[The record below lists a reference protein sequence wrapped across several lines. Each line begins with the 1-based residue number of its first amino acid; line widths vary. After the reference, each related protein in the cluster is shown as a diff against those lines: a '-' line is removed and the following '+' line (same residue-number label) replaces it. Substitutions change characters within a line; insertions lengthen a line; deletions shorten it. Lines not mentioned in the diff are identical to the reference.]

1 MSAAGYPDRRFTMLA
16 VVGLVTVLLVLISI
30 LTKKLSTMCALIS
43 VPIIACLILGL
54 GGDMGKF
61 MMAGIKSVAP
71 TGAMFIFAVLFFTI
85 MGDTGV
91 FERIVNKILS
101 IVGSNPIKICIGTY
115 VITLLTH
122 LDGSGASTFLIT
134 VPAMLPIY
142 EKLKMDRRIL
152 ATIVALGAG
161 TMNIVPWGGP
171 TIRAATALEMPVM
184 DLFAP
189 MVIPQVIG
197 MMAGIAIAVIF
208 GMKEKRRL
216 GAELINISLEPAP
229 LSDEE
234 AALRRPKFFWFNLLL
249 IIATVALLVKGTLPP
264 AGCFMVALVIALMVN
279 YPNLKTQGQLID
291 THAKSALMMASV
303 LFAAGIFTGIMKGAG
318 MLNAMAQGLV
328 TIIPDALAAHFAVI
342 IGVISMPASLL
353 FDPDSF
359 YFAVLPVLAQAADAV
374 GLAGVDLGRA
384 AICGQ
389 MTLGFPVSPL
399 TPSTFLLVG
408 LAGVDFG
415 EHQKHTF
422 FWAWLISLIILFAA
436 VLVGSIPL

>member
-1 MSAAGYPDRRFTMLA
+1 
-16 VVGLVTVLLVLISI
+16 
-30 LTKKLSTMCALIS
+30 MCALIS

-422 FWAWLISLIILFAA
+422 FWAWLVSLIILFAA

>member
-1 MSAAGYPDRRFTMLA
+1 MLA
-16 VVGLVTVLLVLISI
+16 IVGLVTVLLVLISI

-43 VPIIACLILGL
+43 VPIVACLVLGL

-142 EKLKMDRRIL
+142 DKLKMDRRIL

-171 TIRAATALEMPVM
+171 TIRAATALEIPVM

-189 MVIPQVIG
+189 MVIPQVVG
-197 MMAGIAIAVIF
+197 MAAGIAIAVMF

-216 GAELINISLEPAP
+216 GEALMNVDLQPAV
-229 LSDEE
+229 LSEEE

-249 IIATVALLVKGTLPP
+249 IVATIALLVKGTLPP

-279 YPNLKTQGQLID
+279 YPNLKTQSDLID
-291 THAKSALMMASV
+291 MHAKAALMMASV

-328 TIIPDALAAHFAVI
+328 AIIPDALAAHFAVI

-374 GLAGVDLGRA
+374 GLAGIDLGRA

-422 FWAWLISLIILFAA
+422 FWAWLVSLIILFTAI
-436 VLVGSIPL
+436 LVGSIPL

>member
-234 AALRRPKFFWFNLLL
+234 VALRRPKFFWFNLLL

-422 FWAWLISLIILFAA
+422 FWAWLVSLIILFAA

>member
-1 MSAAGYPDRRFTMLA
+1 MLA

-234 AALRRPKFFWFNLLL
+234 AALRRPKFFWFNLFL

-422 FWAWLISLIILFAA
+422 FWAWLVSLIILFAA

>member
-1 MSAAGYPDRRFTMLA
+1 MSAAECPDRRFTMLA

-43 VPIIACLILGL
+43 VPIVACLILGL

-171 TIRAATALEMPVM
+171 TIRAATALEIPVM

-189 MVIPQVIG
+189 MVIPQIIG
-197 MMAGIAIAVIF
+197 M
-208 GMKEKRRL
+208 L
-216 GAELINISLEPAP
+216 
-229 LSDEE
+229 
-234 AALRRPKFFWFNLLL
+234 
-249 IIATVALLVKGTLPP
+249 
-264 AGCFMVALVIALMVN
+264 
-279 YPNLKTQGQLID
+279 
-291 THAKSALMMASV
+291 
-303 LFAAGIFTGIMKGAG
+303 
-318 MLNAMAQGLV
+318 
-328 TIIPDALAAHFAVI
+328 
-342 IGVISMPASLL
+342 
-353 FDPDSF
+353 
-359 YFAVLPVLAQAADAV
+359 AVLPLLSCLA
-374 GLAGVDLGRA
+374 
-384 AICGQ
+384 
-389 MTLGFPVSPL
+389 
-399 TPSTFLLVG
+399 
-408 LAGVDFG
+408 
-415 EHQKHTF
+415 
-422 FWAWLISLIILFAA
+422 
-436 VLVGSIPL
+436 

>member
-1 MSAAGYPDRRFTMLA
+1 
-16 VVGLVTVLLVLISI
+16 
-30 LTKKLSTMCALIS
+30 
-43 VPIIACLILGL
+43 
-54 GGDMGKF
+54 
-61 MMAGIKSVAP
+61 
-71 TGAMFIFAVLFFTI
+71 
-85 MGDTGV
+85 
-91 FERIVNKILS
+91 
-101 IVGSNPIKICIGTY
+101 
-115 VITLLTH
+115 
-122 LDGSGASTFLIT
+122 
-134 VPAMLPIY
+134 
-142 EKLKMDRRIL
+142 
-152 ATIVALGAG
+152 
-161 TMNIVPWGGP
+161 
-171 TIRAATALEMPVM
+171 
-184 DLFAP
+184 
-189 MVIPQVIG
+189 
-197 MMAGIAIAVIF
+197 
-208 GMKEKRRL
+208 
-216 GAELINISLEPAP
+216 
-229 LSDEE
+229 
-234 AALRRPKFFWFNLLL
+234 
-249 IIATVALLVKGTLPP
+249 
-264 AGCFMVALVIALMVN
+264 MVALVIALMVN

-422 FWAWLISLIILFAA
+422 FWAWLVSLIILFAA

>member
-1 MSAAGYPDRRFTMLA
+1 MLA

-234 AALRRPKFFWFNLLL
+234 VALRRPKFFWFNLLL

-422 FWAWLISLIILFAA
+422 FWAWLVSLIILFAA

>member
-1 MSAAGYPDRRFTMLA
+1 MLA

-197 MMAGIAIAVIF
+197 MMAGIAIAVMF

-216 GAELINISLEPAP
+216 GADLMNISLEPAP

-374 GLAGVDLGRA
+374 GLAGIDLGRA

-422 FWAWLISLIILFAA
+422 FWAWLVSLIILFAA

>member
-1 MSAAGYPDRRFTMLA
+1 MLA
-16 VVGLVTVLLVLISI
+16 IVGLVTVLLVLISI
-30 LTKKLSTMCALIS
+30 LTKKLSTMCALIA
-43 VPIIACLILGL
+43 VPIIACLVLGL
-54 GGDMGKF
+54 GGEMGKF

-142 EKLKMDRRIL
+142 NKLKMDRKIL

-171 TIRAATALEMPVM
+171 TIRAATALDIPVM
-184 DLFAP
+184 DLFSP
-189 MVIPQVIG
+189 MIIPQIFG
-197 MMAGIAIAVIF
+197 ILAGVAISIMF

-216 GAELINISLEPAP
+216 GNLLTNISLEPAP
-229 LSDEE
+229 LSEEE
-234 AALRRPKFFWFNLLL
+234 AALRRPKLFWFNLLL
-249 IIATVALLVKGTLPP
+249 IVATIALLVKGTFPP
-264 AGCFMVALVIALMVN
+264 AGCFMVALVIALTVN
-279 YPNLKTQGQLID
+279 YPSIKVQSELID
-291 THAKSALMMASV
+291 SHAKSALMMASV

-328 TIIPDALAAHFAVI
+328 SIIPEALAAHFAVI
-342 IGVISMPASLL
+342 IGIISMPASLL
-353 FDPDSF
+353 FDPASF
-359 YFAVLPVLAQAADAV
+359 YFAVLPVLAQAANAV
-374 GLAGVDLGRA
+374 GLAGVELGRA
-384 AICGQ
+384 AISGQ
-389 MTLGFPVSPL
+389 MTLGFPISPL

-422 FWAWLISLIILFAA
+422 FWAWLVSLVILFVA
-436 VLVGSIPL
+436 VIIGAIPL

>member
-1 MSAAGYPDRRFTMLA
+1 MLA

>member
-1 MSAAGYPDRRFTMLA
+1 MLA

-171 TIRAATALEMPVM
+171 TIRAATALEMPAM

-422 FWAWLISLIILFAA
+422 FWAWLVSLIILFAA

>member
-1 MSAAGYPDRRFTMLA
+1 MLA

-422 FWAWLISLIILFAA
+422 FWAWLVSLIILFAA